1 ERKGLRYLI
10 KAAAGLEGMQRDNKL
25 GELSREVVVEADE
38 LPNVPRKRVRLLVVG
53 KGRKPAGAP
62 ENVIFAGP
70 MNDVEDAYAAADLF
84 VFPPIYEPCSNV
96 VFEALA
102 AGLPVITTRQNGASE
117 LIQED
122 VNGSVLDDPADI
134 GGLVFSICHWSSRR
148 MTMERIDTAELE
160 LERNVEETMK
170 ILELAATKN
179 GVGA

>member
-1 ERKGLRYLI
+1 L
-10 KAAAGLEGMQRDNKL
+10 
-25 GELSREVVVEADE
+25 
-38 LPNVPRKRVRLLVVG
+38 
-53 KGRKPAGAP
+53 
-62 ENVIFAGP
+62 
-70 MNDVEDAYAAADLF
+70 
-84 VFPPIYEPCSNV
+84 PPIYEPCSNV